1 MNAFKLCN
9 KTYRTR
15 QKGKTSLGVKAM
27 LENFNATEKD
37 KMIGKYAVISNN
49 RKRHVEILREM
60 LINMIYMKKERRKK
74 SSSDGIGTHLE

>member
-1 MNAFKLCN
+1 
-9 KTYRTR
+9 
-15 QKGKTSLGVKAM
+15 M

-60 LINMIYMKKERRKK
+60 LINMIYMKKERHKK
-74 SSSDGIGTHLE
+74 NSSDGIGTHLE